1 MNKIIIYGSIYGTTK
16 MYAEELAKETKISI
30 IPFKNLDDINNY
42 DTIIYFGALYA
53 GGVLG
58 LAKTFKKLKDIKDKK
73 IIIATV
79 GLADPTEKINITNIR
94 NNLKVQL
101 SKEILNNA
109 KIFHLRGGIDYK
121 KLGFAHK
128 TMMSLLYKKTKHM
141 KEEKMTPEDKA
152 IIATYNKKVNFVDL
166 NKLNDII
173 KEIEVEN

>member
-1 MNKIIIYGSIYGTTK
+1 MNNIIIYGSIYGTTK
-16 MYAEELAKETKISI
+16 MYAEELARETKISA
-30 IPFKNLDDINNY
+30 IPFKDLDDINNY
-42 DTIIYFGALYA
+42 DTIIYLGALYA

-58 LAKTFKKLKDIKDKK
+58 LAKTFKKLRDIKDKK

-128 TMMSLLYKKTKHM
+128 TMMTLLYKKTKRM
-141 KEEKMTPEDKA
+141 KEEKMTPEDKS
-152 IIATYNKKVNFVDL
+152 IIATYNKQVNFVDFKTL
-166 NKLNDII
+166 SDII
-173 KEIEVEN
+173 KEIKK

>member
-1 MNKIIIYGSIYGTTK
+1 MNKIIVYGSIYGTTK
-16 MYAEELAKETKISI
+16 MYAEELSKETKISVVS
-30 IPFKNLDDINNY
+30 FKTLDDINKY

-53 GGVLG
+53 GGVFG
-58 LAKTFKKLKDIKDKK
+58 LTKTFKKLREIKNKK

-101 SKEILNNA
+101 SKEILDVA
-109 KIFHLRGGIDYK
+109 KIFHLRGGIDYG
-121 KLGFAHK
+121 KLNFAHK
-128 TMMSLLYKKTKHM
+128 TMMSLLYKKTKHK

-166 NKLNDII
+166 KKLSDII
-173 KEIEVEN
+173 KEIEVKN

>member
-58 LAKTFKKLKDIKDKK
+58 LAKTFKKLRDIKDKK

-109 KIFHLRGGIDYK
+109 KIFHLRGGIDYE
-121 KLGFAHK
+121 KLSFAHK
-128 TMMSLLYKKTKHM
+128 TMMTLLYKKTHEGRK
-141 KEEKMTPEDKA
+141 D
-152 IIATYNKKVNFVDL
+152 DSRR
-166 NKLNDII
+166 
-173 KEIEVEN
+173 